1 MNHDLKRDGY
11 SVAALRRMARKR
23 LPRPIFDY
31 IDGGAEDEDTLR
43 QNESAFLS
51 WDVLPQPLN
60 GAAERDISASLFG
73 HTLRSPL
80 LLGPTGL
87 AGLFWP
93 QGEIESAK
101 AAAAKGTV
109 YCLSHGS
116 VCTMEQLAQSH
127 QGMKWMQVFIYKDRG
142 FTRELATRAQDS
154 GFDALVLTIDNQ
166 MIGKRER
173 DLVNGFTIPP
183 RFDVAQMLAF
193 AQKPAWWWSMRH
205 ELSKVTF
212 GNYVQSNVRES
223 VAALAARMGS
233 LLDPG
238 MSWQDVVMLRDHWK
252 GKLILKGVLH
262 PHEASEAVKH
272 GIDAIIVSNHG
283 GRQLNGAMASVRA
296 LPAIVQAVNGA
307 VPVLLDGGVRRGSD
321 VFKAM
326 ALGATAVL
334 LGRPHLWG
342 LSVAGQEG
350 VEWVV
355 DLLNNELDRVMGL
368 AGAKNL
374 KAIRDG
380 DFLRPND
387 QQQDATKSS

>member
-1 MNHDLKRDGY
+1 MNQELKRGGY
-11 SVAALRRMARKR
+11 SVAALRRMAQKR
-23 LPRPIFDY
+23 LPRPIFDF
-31 IDGGAEDEDTLR
+31 IDGGAEDENTLR
-43 QNESAFLS
+43 QNESAFQT
-51 WDVLPQPLN
+51 WDLLPQPLN
-60 GAAERDISASLFG
+60 GAAERDLSASLFG
-73 HTLRSPL
+73 NTLRSPL

-87 AGLFWP
+87 SGLFWP

-101 AAAAKGTV
+101 AAAVKGTV

-116 VCTMEQLAQSH
+116 VCTLEQLAQSH
-127 QGMKWMQVFIYKDRG
+127 NGMKWMQIFIYKDRG
-142 FTRELATRAQDS
+142 FTRELASRAKDS
-154 GFDALVLTIDNQ
+154 GYEALVLTIDNQ

-183 RFDVAQMLAF
+183 RFDFAQMLAF

-212 GNYVQSNVRES
+212 GNYAQLNAPES
-223 VAALAARMGS
+223 VAVLAARMS
-233 LLDPG
+233 TLLDPG
-238 MSWQDVVMLRDHWK
+238 MSWHDVVMLRDYWK

-272 GIDAIIVSNHG
+272 GIDGIIVSNHG
-283 GRQLNGAMASVRA
+283 GRQLNGTMASVRA

-307 VPVLLDGGVRRGSD
+307 VPVLLDGGIRRGSD
-321 VFKAM
+321 VFKAI
-326 ALGATAVL
+326 ALGATAVM

-350 VEWVV
+350 VEWVI

-380 DFLRPND
+380 DFLRLGNFFEPH
-387 QQQDATKSS
+387 ASK

>member
-11 SVAALRRMARKR
+11 SVAALRRMAQKR

-31 IDGGAEDEDTLR
+31 IDGGAEGEDTLR
-43 QNESAFLS
+43 QNESAFQA

-73 HTLRSPL
+73 RALRSPL

-127 QGMKWMQVFIYKDRG
+127 HGMKWMQVFIYKDRG

-173 DLVNGFTIPP
+173 DLVSGFTIPP
-183 RFDVAQMLAF
+183 RFDFAQMLAF

-212 GNYVQSNVRES
+212 GNYVQSNVSES

-307 VPVLLDGGVRRGSD
+307 VPVLLDGGVRRGGD

-387 QQQDATKSS
+387 QQQDATKSL

>member
-1 MNHDLKRDGY
+1 MERKLKRGGY
-11 SVAALRRMARKR
+11 SVAALRRMAQKR
-23 LPRPIFDY
+23 LPRPIFDF
-31 IDGGAEDEDTLR
+31 IDGGAEDENTLR
-43 QNESAFLS
+43 QNESAFQT
-51 WDVLPQPLN
+51 WDLLPQPLN
-60 GAAERDISASLFG
+60 GAAERDISVSLFG
-73 HTLRSPL
+73 NTLRSPL
-80 LLGPTGL
+80 LLGPAGL
-87 AGLFWP
+87 SGLFWP

-101 AAAAKGTV
+101 AAAVKGTV

-116 VCTMEQLAQSH
+116 VCTLEQLAQSH
-127 QGMKWMQVFIYKDRG
+127 NGMKWMQIFIYKDRG
-142 FTRELATRAQDS
+142 FTRELASRAKDS
-154 GFDALVLTIDNQ
+154 GYEALVLTIDNQ

-183 RFDVAQMLAF
+183 RFDFAQMLAF

-212 GNYVQSNVRES
+212 GNYAQLNAPES
-223 VAALAARMGS
+223 VAVLAARMS
-233 LLDPG
+233 TLLDPG
-238 MSWQDVVMLRDHWK
+238 MSWHDVVMLRDYWK

-262 PHEASEAVKH
+262 PHEAIEAVKH
-272 GIDAIIVSNHG
+272 GIDGIIVSNHG
-283 GRQLNGAMASVRA
+283 GRQLNGTMASVRA

-307 VPVLLDGGVRRGSD
+307 VPVLLDGGIRRGSD
-321 VFKAM
+321 VFKAI
-326 ALGATAVL
+326 ALGATAVM

-350 VEWVV
+350 VEWVI

-380 DFLRPND
+380 DFLRLGNFFEPH
-387 QQQDATKSS
+387 ASK

>member
-1 MNHDLKRDGY
+1 MNQELKRGGY
-11 SVAALRRMARKR
+11 SVAALRRMAQKR
-23 LPRPIFDY
+23 LPRPIFDF
-31 IDGGAEDEDTLR
+31 IDGGAEDENTLR
-43 QNESAFLS
+43 QNESAFQT
-51 WDVLPQPLN
+51 WDLLPQPLN

-73 HTLRSPL
+73 NTLRSPL

-87 AGLFWP
+87 SGLFWP

-101 AAAAKGTV
+101 AAAVKGTV

-116 VCTMEQLAQSH
+116 VCTLEQLAQSH
-127 QGMKWMQVFIYKDRG
+127 NGMKWMQIFIYKDRG
-142 FTRELATRAQDS
+142 FTRELASRAKDS
-154 GFDALVLTIDNQ
+154 GYEALVLTIDNQ

-183 RFDVAQMLAF
+183 RFDFAQTLAF

-212 GNYVQSNVRES
+212 GNYAQLNAPES
-223 VAALAARMGS
+223 VAVLAARMS
-233 LLDPG
+233 TLLDPG
-238 MSWQDVVMLRDHWK
+238 MSWHDVVMLRDYWK

-272 GIDAIIVSNHG
+272 GIDGIIVSNHG
-283 GRQLNGAMASVRA
+283 GRQLNGTMASVRA
-296 LPAIVQAVNGA
+296 LPAIVQAVNRA
-307 VPVLLDGGVRRGSD
+307 VPVLLDGGIRRGSD
-321 VFKAM
+321 VFKAI
-326 ALGATAVL
+326 ALGATAVMV
-334 LGRPHLWG
+334 GRPHLWG

-350 VEWVV
+350 VEWVI

-380 DFLRPND
+380 DFLRLGNFFEPH
-387 QQQDATKSS
+387 ASK

>member
-1 MNHDLKRDGY
+1 MDSMNTALKRDGY
-11 SVAALRRMARKR
+11 SVAALRRMAQKR
-23 LPRPIFDY
+23 LPRPVFDF
-31 IDGGAEDEDTLR
+31 IDGGAEDEDTVR
-43 QNESAFLS
+43 QNESAFQG

-60 GAAERDISASLFG
+60 GAAQRDLSTSLFG
-73 HTLRSPL
+73 QTLRSPL
-80 LLGPTGL
+80 LIGPTGL

-93 QGEIESAK
+93 QGEIASAK
-101 AAAAKGTV
+101 AAAAQGTV

-127 QGMKWMQVFIYKDRG
+127 HGLKWMQVFIYKDRA

-154 GFDALVLTIDNQ
+154 GYDALVLTIDNQ

-183 RFDVAQMLAF
+183 RFDLAQMLAF

-205 ELSKVTF
+205 ELAKITF
-212 GNYVQSNVRES
+212 GNYVQSNTPES
-223 VAALAARMGS
+223 VAALAARMGA

-238 MSWQDVVMLRDHWK
+238 MSWQDVDMLRAHWK
-252 GKLILKGVLH
+252 GRLILKGVLH
-262 PHEASEAVKH
+262 PQEAAEALQH

-283 GRQLNGAMASVRA
+283 GRQLNGAIASARA

-321 VFKAM
+321 VFKAL

-350 VEWVV
+350 VEWVL
-355 DLLNNELDRVMGL
+355 DLLNVELDRVMGL
-368 AGAKNL
+368 AGAKDL
-374 KAIRDG
+374 QAIRDG
-380 DFLRPND
+380 DFLRP
-387 QQQDATKSS
+387 K

>member
-1 MNHDLKRDGY
+1 MNHHLKRDGY
-11 SVAALRRMARKR
+11 SVSALRRMAQKR
-23 LPRPIFDY
+23 LPRPIFDF

-43 QNESAFLS
+43 QNESAFQA

-73 HTLRSPL
+73 HTLQSPL

-127 QGMKWMQVFIYKDRG
+127 HGLKWMQVFIYKDRG
-142 FTRELATRAQDS
+142 FTRELATRAQNS
-154 GFDALVLTIDNQ
+154 GYDALVLTIDNQ

-183 RFDVAQMLAF
+183 RFDFAQMLAF

-205 ELSKVTF
+205 DLSKVTF
-212 GNYVQSNVRES
+212 GNYVQSNAPES
-223 VAALAARMGS
+223 VAALAARMGG

-238 MSWQDVVMLRDHWK
+238 MSWHDVVMLRDHWK
-252 GKLILKGVLH
+252 GRLILKGVLH
-262 PHEASEAVKH
+262 PHEAVEAVKH
-272 GIDAIIVSNHG
+272 GVDAIIVSNHG

-296 LPAIVQAVNGA
+296 LPAIVQAVNGS
-307 VPVLLDGGVRRGSD
+307 VPVLLDGGIRRGSD
-321 VFKAM
+321 VFKAI

-334 LGRPHLWG
+334 VGRPHLWG

-355 DLLNNELDRVMGL
+355 DLLTNELDRVMGL

-380 DFLRPND
+380 DFLRPGHLFEPD
-387 QQQDATKSS
+387 SSQ

>member
-1 MNHDLKRDGY
+1 MDSMNAALKRDGY
-11 SVAALRRMARKR
+11 SVAALRRMAQKR
-23 LPRPIFDY
+23 LPRPIFDF
-31 IDGGAEDEDTLR
+31 IDGGAEDEDTVR
-43 QNESAFLS
+43 QNESAFQA

-60 GAAERDISASLFG
+60 GAAQRDLSTSLFG
-73 HTLRSPL
+73 QALRSPL
-80 LLGPTGL
+80 LIGPTGL

-93 QGEIESAK
+93 QGEIASAK
-101 AAAAKGTV
+101 AAAAQGTV

-127 QGMKWMQVFIYKDRG
+127 HGLKWMQVFIYKDRA

-154 GFDALVLTIDNQ
+154 GYDALVLTIDNQ

-183 RFDVAQMLAF
+183 RFDLAQMLAF

-205 ELSKVTF
+205 ELAKITF
-212 GNYVQSNVRES
+212 GNYVQSNTPES
-223 VAALAARMGS
+223 VAALAARMGA

-238 MSWQDVVMLRDHWK
+238 MSWQDVDMLRDHWK
-252 GKLILKGVLH
+252 GRLILKGVLH
-262 PHEASEAVKH
+262 PQEASEALQH

-321 VFKAM
+321 VFKAL

-350 VEWVV
+350 VEWVL
-355 DLLNNELDRVMGL
+355 DLLNVELDRVMGL
-368 AGAKNL
+368 AGAKDL
-374 KAIRDG
+374 QAIRDG
-380 DFLRPND
+380 DYLRP
-387 QQQDATKSS
+387 K

>member
-1 MNHDLKRDGY
+1 MNQELKRGGY
-11 SVAALRRMARKR
+11 SVAALRRMAQKR
-23 LPRPIFDY
+23 LPRPIFDF
-31 IDGGAEDEDTLR
+31 IDGGAEDENTLR
-43 QNESAFLS
+43 QNESAFQR
-51 WDVLPQPLN
+51 WDLLPQPLN

-73 HTLRSPL
+73 NTLRSPL

-87 AGLFWP
+87 SGLFWP

-101 AAAAKGTV
+101 AAAVKGTV

-116 VCTMEQLAQSH
+116 VCTLEQLAQSH
-127 QGMKWMQVFIYKDRG
+127 NGMKWMQIFIYKDRG
-142 FTRELATRAQDS
+142 FTRELASRAKDS
-154 GFDALVLTIDNQ
+154 GYEALVLTIDNQ

-173 DLVNGFTIPP
+173 DLANGFTIPP
-183 RFDVAQMLAF
+183 RFDFAQMLAF

-212 GNYVQSNVRES
+212 GNYAQLNAPES
-223 VAALAARMGS
+223 VAVLAARMS
-233 LLDPG
+233 TLLDPG
-238 MSWQDVVMLRDHWK
+238 MSWHDVVMLRDYWK

-272 GIDAIIVSNHG
+272 GIDGIIVSNHG
-283 GRQLNGAMASVRA
+283 GRQLNGTMASVRA
-296 LPAIVQAVNGA
+296 LPAIVQAVNRA
-307 VPVLLDGGVRRGSD
+307 VPVLLDGGIRRGSD
-321 VFKAM
+321 VFKAI
-326 ALGATAVL
+326 ALGATAVMI
-334 LGRPHLWG
+334 GRPHLWG

-350 VEWVV
+350 VEWVI

-380 DFLRPND
+380 DFLRLGNFFESH
-387 QQQDATKSS
+387 ASK

>member
-1 MNHDLKRDGY
+1 MNQELKRGGY
-11 SVAALRRMARKR
+11 SVAALRHMAQKR
-23 LPRPIFDY
+23 LPRPIFDF
-31 IDGGAEDEDTLR
+31 IDGGAEDENTLR
-43 QNESAFLS
+43 QNESAFQT
-51 WDVLPQPLN
+51 WDLLPQPLN

-73 HTLRSPL
+73 NTLRSPL

-87 AGLFWP
+87 SGLFWP

-101 AAAAKGTV
+101 AAAVKGTV

-116 VCTMEQLAQSH
+116 VCTLEQLAQSH
-127 QGMKWMQVFIYKDRG
+127 NGMKWMQIFIYKDRG
-142 FTRELATRAQDS
+142 FTRELASRAKDS
-154 GFDALVLTIDNQ
+154 GYEALVLTIDNQ

-183 RFDVAQMLAF
+183 RFDFAQMLAF

-212 GNYVQSNVRES
+212 GNYAQLNAPES
-223 VAALAARMGS
+223 VAVLAARMS
-233 LLDPG
+233 TLLDPG
-238 MSWQDVVMLRDHWK
+238 MSWHDVVMLRDYWK

-272 GIDAIIVSNHG
+272 GIDGIIVSNHG
-283 GRQLNGAMASVRA
+283 GRQLNGTMASVRA

-307 VPVLLDGGVRRGSD
+307 VPVLLDGGIRRGSD
-321 VFKAM
+321 VFKAI
-326 ALGATAVL
+326 ALGATAVMV
-334 LGRPHLWG
+334 GRPHLWG

-350 VEWVV
+350 VEWVI

-380 DFLRPND
+380 DFLRLGNFFEPH
-387 QQQDATKSS
+387 ASK

>member
-1 MNHDLKRDGY
+1 MNRELKRSGY
-11 SVAALRRMARKR
+11 SVAALRRMAQKR
-23 LPRPIFDY
+23 LPRPIFDF
-31 IDGGAEDEDTLR
+31 IDGGAEDENTLR
-43 QNESAFLS
+43 QNESAFQT
-51 WDVLPQPLN
+51 WDLLPQPLN
-60 GAAERDISASLFG
+60 GVAERDISASLFG
-73 HTLRSPL
+73 NTLRSPL

-87 AGLFWP
+87 SGLFWP

-101 AAAAKGTV
+101 AAAVKGTV

-116 VCTMEQLAQSH
+116 VCTLEQLAQSH
-127 QGMKWMQVFIYKDRG
+127 NGMKWMQIFIYKDRG
-142 FTRELATRAQDS
+142 FTRELASRAKDS
-154 GFDALVLTIDNQ
+154 GYEALVLTIDNQ

-183 RFDVAQMLAF
+183 RFDFAQMLAF

-212 GNYVQSNVRES
+212 GNYAQLNATES
-223 VAALAARMGS
+223 VAVLAARMS
-233 LLDPG
+233 TLLDPG
-238 MSWQDVVMLRDHWK
+238 MSWHDVAMLRDYWK

-272 GIDAIIVSNHG
+272 GIDGIIVSNHG
-283 GRQLNGAMASVRA
+283 GRQLNGTMASVRA

-307 VPVLLDGGVRRGSD
+307 VPVLLDGGIRRGSD
-321 VFKAM
+321 VFKAI
-326 ALGATAVL
+326 ALGATAVM

-350 VEWVV
+350 VEWVI

-380 DFLRPND
+380 DFLRLGNFFEPH
-387 QQQDATKSS
+387 ASK

>member
-1 MNHDLKRDGY
+1 MNQELKRGGY
-11 SVAALRRMARKR
+11 SVAALRRMAQKR
-23 LPRPIFDY
+23 LPRPIFDF
-31 IDGGAEDEDTLR
+31 IDGGAEDENTLR
-43 QNESAFLS
+43 QNESAFQR
-51 WDVLPQPLN
+51 WDLLPQPLN

-73 HTLRSPL
+73 NTLRSPL

-87 AGLFWP
+87 SGLFWP

-101 AAAAKGTV
+101 AAAVKGTV

-116 VCTMEQLAQSH
+116 VCTLEQLAQSH
-127 QGMKWMQVFIYKDRG
+127 NGMKWMQIFIYKDRG
-142 FTRELATRAQDS
+142 FTRELASRAKDS
-154 GFDALVLTIDNQ
+154 GYEALVLTIDNQ

-173 DLVNGFTIPP
+173 DLANGFTIPP
-183 RFDVAQMLAF
+183 RFDFAQMLAF

-212 GNYVQSNVRES
+212 GNYAQLNAPES
-223 VAALAARMGS
+223 VAVLAARMS
-233 LLDPG
+233 TLLDPG
-238 MSWQDVVMLRDHWK
+238 MSWHDVVMLRDYWK

-272 GIDAIIVSNHG
+272 GIDGIIVSNHG
-283 GRQLNGAMASVRA
+283 GRQLNGTMASVRA
-296 LPAIVQAVNGA
+296 LPAIVQAVNRA
-307 VPVLLDGGVRRGSD
+307 VPVLLDGGIRRGSD
-321 VFKAM
+321 VFKAI
-326 ALGATAVL
+326 ALGATAVMV
-334 LGRPHLWG
+334 GRPHLWG

-350 VEWVV
+350 VEWVI

-380 DFLRPND
+380 DFLRLGNFFEPH
-387 QQQDATKSS
+387 ASK

>member
-1 MNHDLKRDGY
+1 MNQELKRGGY
-11 SVAALRRMARKR
+11 SVAALRRMAQKR
-23 LPRPIFDY
+23 LPRPIFDF
-31 IDGGAEDEDTLR
+31 IDGGAEDENTLR
-43 QNESAFLS
+43 QNESAFQT
-51 WDVLPQPLN
+51 WDLLPQPLN

-73 HTLRSPL
+73 NTLRSPL

-87 AGLFWP
+87 SGLFWP

-101 AAAAKGTV
+101 AAAVKGTV

-116 VCTMEQLAQSH
+116 VCTLEQLAQSH
-127 QGMKWMQVFIYKDRG
+127 NGMKWMQIFIYKDRG
-142 FTRELATRAQDS
+142 FTRELASRAKDS
-154 GFDALVLTIDNQ
+154 GYEALVLTIDNQ

-173 DLVNGFTIPP
+173 DLANGFTIPP
-183 RFDVAQMLAF
+183 RFDFAQMLAF

-212 GNYVQSNVRES
+212 GNYAQLNAPES
-223 VAALAARMGS
+223 VAVLAARMS
-233 LLDPG
+233 TLLDPG
-238 MSWQDVVMLRDHWK
+238 MSWHDVVMLRDYWK

-272 GIDAIIVSNHG
+272 GIDGIIVSNHG
-283 GRQLNGAMASVRA
+283 GRQLNGTMASVRA
-296 LPAIVQAVNGA
+296 LPAIVQAVNRA
-307 VPVLLDGGVRRGSD
+307 VPVLLDGGIRRGSD
-321 VFKAM
+321 VFKAI
-326 ALGATAVL
+326 ALGATAVM

-350 VEWVV
+350 VEWVI

-380 DFLRPND
+380 DFLRLGNFFESH
-387 QQQDATKSS
+387 ASK

>member
-1 MNHDLKRDGY
+1 MNQELKRGGY
-11 SVAALRRMARKR
+11 SVAALRRMAQKR
-23 LPRPIFDY
+23 LPRPIFDF
-31 IDGGAEDEDTLR
+31 IDGGAEDENTLR
-43 QNESAFLS
+43 QNESAFQT
-51 WDVLPQPLN
+51 WDLLPQPLN

-73 HTLRSPL
+73 NTLRSPL

-87 AGLFWP
+87 SGLFWP

-101 AAAAKGTV
+101 AAAVKGTV

-116 VCTMEQLAQSH
+116 VCTLEQLAQSH
-127 QGMKWMQVFIYKDRG
+127 NGMKWMQIFIYKDRG
-142 FTRELATRAQDS
+142 FTRELASRAKDS
-154 GFDALVLTIDNQ
+154 GYEALVLTIDNQ

-183 RFDVAQMLAF
+183 RFDFAQMLAF

-212 GNYVQSNVRES
+212 GNYAQLNAPES
-223 VAALAARMGS
+223 VAVLAARMS
-233 LLDPG
+233 TLLDPG
-238 MSWQDVVMLRDHWK
+238 MSWHDVVMLRDYWK

-272 GIDAIIVSNHG
+272 GIDGIIVSNHG
-283 GRQLNGAMASVRA
+283 GRQLNGTMASVCA

-307 VPVLLDGGVRRGSD
+307 VPVLLDGGIRRGSD
-321 VFKAM
+321 VFKAI
-326 ALGATAVL
+326 ALGATAVM

-350 VEWVV
+350 VEWVI

-380 DFLRPND
+380 DFLRLGNFFEPH
-387 QQQDATKSS
+387 ASK

>member
-1 MNHDLKRDGY
+1 MNQELKRGGY
-11 SVAALRRMARKR
+11 SVAALRRMAQKR
-23 LPRPIFDY
+23 LPRPIFDF
-31 IDGGAEDEDTLR
+31 IDGGAEDENTLR
-43 QNESAFLS
+43 QNESAFQR
-51 WDVLPQPLN
+51 WDLLPQPLN

-73 HTLRSPL
+73 NTLRSPL

-87 AGLFWP
+87 SGLFWP

-101 AAAAKGTV
+101 AAAVKGTV

-116 VCTMEQLAQSH
+116 VCTLEQLAQSH
-127 QGMKWMQVFIYKDRG
+127 NGMKWMQIFIYKDRG
-142 FTRELATRAQDS
+142 FTRELASRAKDS
-154 GFDALVLTIDNQ
+154 GYEALVLTIDNQ

-173 DLVNGFTIPP
+173 DLANGFTIPP
-183 RFDVAQMLAF
+183 RFDFAQMLAF

-212 GNYVQSNVRES
+212 GNYAQLNAPES
-223 VAALAARMGS
+223 VAVLAARMS
-233 LLDPG
+233 TLLDPG
-238 MSWQDVVMLRDHWK
+238 MSWHDVVMLRDYWK

-272 GIDAIIVSNHG
+272 GIDGIIVSNHG
-283 GRQLNGAMASVRA
+283 GRQLNGTMASVRA
-296 LPAIVQAVNGA
+296 LPAIVQAVNRA
-307 VPVLLDGGVRRGSD
+307 VPVLLDGGIRRGSD
-321 VFKAM
+321 VFKAI
-326 ALGATAVL
+326 ALGATAVMV
-334 LGRPHLWG
+334 GRPHLWG

-350 VEWVV
+350 VEWVI

-380 DFLRPND
+380 DFLRLGNFFESH
-387 QQQDATKSS
+387 ASK

>member
-1 MNHDLKRDGY
+1 MNAALKRDGY
-11 SVAALRRMARKR
+11 SVAALRRMAQKR
-23 LPRPIFDY
+23 LPRPIFDF
-31 IDGGAEDEDTLR
+31 IDGGAEDEDTVR
-43 QNESAFLS
+43 QNESAFQG

-60 GAAERDISASLFG
+60 GAAQRDLSTTLFG
-73 HTLRSPL
+73 QALRSPL
-80 LLGPTGL
+80 LIGPTGL

-93 QGEIESAK
+93 QGEIASAK
-101 AAAAKGTV
+101 AAAAQGTV

-116 VCTMEQLAQSH
+116 VCTLEQLAQSH
-127 QGMKWMQVFIYKDRG
+127 EGLKWMQVFIYKDRA

-154 GFDALVLTIDNQ
+154 GYDTLVLTIDNQ

-183 RFDVAQMLAF
+183 RFDLAQMLAF

-205 ELSKVTF
+205 ELAKITF
-212 GNYVQSNVRES
+212 GNYVQSNTPES
-223 VAALAARMGS
+223 VAALAARMGA

-238 MSWQDVVMLRDHWK
+238 MSWQDVDMLRAHWK
-252 GKLILKGVLH
+252 GRLILKGVLH
-262 PHEASEAVKH
+262 PHEASEALQH

-283 GRQLNGAMASVRA
+283 GRQLNGAMASARA

-307 VPVLLDGGVRRGSD
+307 VPVLLDGGIRRGSD

-350 VEWVV
+350 VEWVL
-355 DLLNNELDRVMGL
+355 DLLNVELDRVMGL
-368 AGAKNL
+368 AGAKNIQ
-374 KAIRDG
+374 AIRDG
-380 DFLRPND
+380 DYLRP
-387 QQQDATKSS
+387 K

>member
-1 MNHDLKRDGY
+1 MNHHLKRDGY
-11 SVAALRRMARKR
+11 SVSALRRMAQKR
-23 LPRPIFDY
+23 LPRPIFDF

-43 QNESAFLS
+43 QNESAFQS

-73 HTLRSPL
+73 HTLQSPL

-127 QGMKWMQVFIYKDRG
+127 HGLKWMQVFIYKDRG
-142 FTRELATRAQDS
+142 FTRELATRAQNS
-154 GFDALVLTIDNQ
+154 GYDALVLTIDNQ

-183 RFDVAQMLAF
+183 RFDFAQMPAF

-205 ELSKVTF
+205 DLSKVTF
-212 GNYVQSNVRES
+212 GNYVQSNAPES
-223 VAALAARMGS
+223 VAALAARMGG

-238 MSWQDVVMLRDHWK
+238 MSWHDVVMLRDHWK
-252 GKLILKGVLH
+252 GRLILKGVLH
-262 PHEASEAVKH
+262 PHEAVEAVKH
-272 GIDAIIVSNHG
+272 GVDAIIVSNHG

-296 LPAIVQAVNGA
+296 LPAIVQAVNGS
-307 VPVLLDGGVRRGSD
+307 VPVLLDGGIRRGSD
-321 VFKAM
+321 VFKAI

-334 LGRPHLWG
+334 VGRPHLWG

-355 DLLNNELDRVMGL
+355 DLLTNELDRVMGL

-380 DFLRPND
+380 DFLRPGYLFEPD
-387 QQQDATKSS
+387 SSQ

>member
-1 MNHDLKRDGY
+1 MDSMNAALKRDGY
-11 SVAALRRMARKR
+11 SVAALRRMAQKR
-23 LPRPIFDY
+23 LPRPIFDF
-31 IDGGAEDEDTLR
+31 IDGGAEDEDTVR
-43 QNESAFLS
+43 QNESAFQA

-60 GAAERDISASLFG
+60 GAAQRDISTSLFG
-73 HTLRSPL
+73 QPLRSPL
-80 LLGPTGL
+80 LIGPTGL

-93 QGEIESAK
+93 QGEIASAK
-101 AAAAKGTV
+101 AAAAQGTV

-116 VCTMEQLAQSH
+116 VCTMDQLAQSH
-127 QGMKWMQVFIYKDRG
+127 EGLKWMQVFIYKDRA

-154 GFDALVLTIDNQ
+154 GYDALVLTIDNQ

-183 RFDVAQMLAF
+183 RFDLAQMLAF

-205 ELSKVTF
+205 ELAKITF
-212 GNYVQSNVRES
+212 GNYVQSNTPES
-223 VAALAARMGS
+223 VAALAARMGA

-238 MSWQDVVMLRDHWK
+238 MSWQDVDMLRDHWK
-252 GKLILKGVLH
+252 GRLILKGVLH
-262 PHEASEAVKH
+262 PQEASEALQH

-321 VFKAM
+321 VFKAL

-350 VEWVV
+350 VEWVL
-355 DLLNNELDRVMGL
+355 DLLNVELDRVMGL
-368 AGAKNL
+368 AGAKDL
-374 KAIRDG
+374 QAIRDG
-380 DFLRPND
+380 DFLRP
-387 QQQDATKSS
+387 K

>member
-1 MNHDLKRDGY
+1 
-11 SVAALRRMARKR
+11 MAQKR
-23 LPRPIFDY
+23 LPRPIFDF
-31 IDGGAEDEDTLR
+31 IDGGAEDENTLR
-43 QNESAFLS
+43 QNESAFQT
-51 WDVLPQPLN
+51 WDLLPQPLN

-73 HTLRSPL
+73 NTLRSPL

-87 AGLFWP
+87 SGLFWP

-101 AAAAKGTV
+101 AAAVKGTV

-116 VCTMEQLAQSH
+116 VCTLEQLAQSNN
-127 QGMKWMQVFIYKDRG
+127 GMKWMQIFIYKDRG
-142 FTRELATRAQDS
+142 FTRELASRAKDS
-154 GFDALVLTIDNQ
+154 GYEALVLTIDNQ

-183 RFDVAQMLAF
+183 RFDFAQMLAF

-212 GNYVQSNVRES
+212 GNYAQLNAPES
-223 VAALAARMGS
+223 VAVLAARMS
-233 LLDPG
+233 TLLDPG
-238 MSWQDVVMLRDHWK
+238 MSWHDVVMLRDYWK

-272 GIDAIIVSNHG
+272 GIDGIIVSNHG
-283 GRQLNGAMASVRA
+283 GRQLNGTMASVRA

-307 VPVLLDGGVRRGSD
+307 VPVLLDGGIRRGSD
-321 VFKAM
+321 VFKAI
-326 ALGATAVL
+326 ALGATAVM

-350 VEWVV
+350 VEWVI

-380 DFLRPND
+380 DFLRLGNFFEPH
-387 QQQDATKSS
+387 ASK

>member
-1 MNHDLKRDGY
+1 MDRKLKRGGY
-11 SVAALRRMARKR
+11 SVAALRRMAQKR
-23 LPRPIFDY
+23 LPRPIFDF
-31 IDGGAEDEDTLR
+31 IDGGAEDENTLR
-43 QNESAFLS
+43 QNESAFQT
-51 WDVLPQPLN
+51 WDLLPQPLN
-60 GAAERDISASLFG
+60 GAAERDISVSLFG
-73 HTLRSPL
+73 NTLRSPL

-87 AGLFWP
+87 SGLFWP

-101 AAAAKGTV
+101 AAAVKGTV

-116 VCTMEQLAQSH
+116 VCTLEQLAQSH
-127 QGMKWMQVFIYKDRG
+127 NGMKWMQIFIYKDRG
-142 FTRELATRAQDS
+142 FTRELASRAKDS
-154 GFDALVLTIDNQ
+154 GYEALVLTIDNQ

-183 RFDVAQMLAF
+183 RFDFAQMLAF

-212 GNYVQSNVRES
+212 GNYAQLNAPES
-223 VAALAARMGS
+223 VAVLAARMS
-233 LLDPG
+233 TLLDPG
-238 MSWQDVVMLRDHWK
+238 LSWHDVVMLRDYWK

-272 GIDAIIVSNHG
+272 GIDGIIVSNHG
-283 GRQLNGAMASVRA
+283 GRQLNGTMASVRA
-296 LPAIVQAVNGA
+296 LPAIVQAINGA
-307 VPVLLDGGVRRGSD
+307 VPVLLDGGIRRGSD
-321 VFKAM
+321 VFKAI
-326 ALGATAVL
+326 ALGATAVM

-350 VEWVV
+350 VEWVI

-380 DFLRPND
+380 DFLRLGNFFEPH
-387 QQQDATKSS
+387 ASK

>member
-1 MNHDLKRDGY
+1 MNQELKRGGY
-11 SVAALRRMARKR
+11 SVAALRRMAQKR
-23 LPRPIFDY
+23 LPRPIFDF
-31 IDGGAEDEDTLR
+31 IDGGAEDENTLR
-43 QNESAFLS
+43 QNESAFQT
-51 WDVLPQPLN
+51 WDLLPQPLN

-73 HTLRSPL
+73 NTLRSPL

-87 AGLFWP
+87 SGLFWP

-101 AAAAKGTV
+101 AAAVKGTV

-116 VCTMEQLAQSH
+116 VCTLEQLAQSH
-127 QGMKWMQVFIYKDRG
+127 NVMKWMQIFIYKDRG
-142 FTRELATRAQDS
+142 FTRELASRAKDS
-154 GFDALVLTIDNQ
+154 GYEALVLTIDNQ

-183 RFDVAQMLAF
+183 RFDFAQMLAF

-212 GNYVQSNVRES
+212 GNYAQLNAPES
-223 VAALAARMGS
+223 VAVLAARMS
-233 LLDPG
+233 TLLDPG
-238 MSWQDVVMLRDHWK
+238 MSWHDVVMLRDYWK

-272 GIDAIIVSNHG
+272 GIDGIIVSNHG
-283 GRQLNGAMASVRA
+283 GRQLNGTMASVRA

-307 VPVLLDGGVRRGSD
+307 VPVLLDGGIRRGSD
-321 VFKAM
+321 VFKAI
-326 ALGATAVL
+326 ALGATAVM

-350 VEWVV
+350 VEWVI

-380 DFLRPND
+380 DFLRLGNFFEPH
-387 QQQDATKSS
+387 ASK

>member
-1 MNHDLKRDGY
+1 MNQELKRGGY
-11 SVAALRRMARKR
+11 SVAALRRMAQKR
-23 LPRPIFDY
+23 LPRPVFDF
-31 IDGGAEDEDTLR
+31 IDGGAEDENTLR
-43 QNESAFLS
+43 QNESAFQT
-51 WDVLPQPLN
+51 WDLLPQPLN

-73 HTLRSPL
+73 NTLRSPL

-87 AGLFWP
+87 SGLFWP

-101 AAAAKGTV
+101 AAAVKGTV

-116 VCTMEQLAQSH
+116 VCTLEQLAQSH
-127 QGMKWMQVFIYKDRG
+127 NGMKWMQVFIYKDRG
-142 FTRELATRAQDS
+142 FTRELASRAKDS
-154 GFDALVLTIDNQ
+154 GYEALVLTIDNQ

-183 RFDVAQMLAF
+183 RFDFTQMLAF

-212 GNYVQSNVRES
+212 GNYAQLNAPES
-223 VAALAARMGS
+223 VAVLAARMS
-233 LLDPG
+233 TLLDPG
-238 MSWQDVVMLRDHWK
+238 MSWHDVVMLRDYWK

-262 PHEASEAVKH
+262 PHEAIEAVKH
-272 GIDAIIVSNHG
+272 GIDGIIVSNHG
-283 GRQLNGAMASVRA
+283 GRQLNGTMASVRA

-307 VPVLLDGGVRRGSD
+307 VPVLLDGGIRRGSD
-321 VFKAM
+321 VFKAI
-326 ALGATAVL
+326 ALGATAVM

-350 VEWVV
+350 VEWVI

-380 DFLRPND
+380 DFLRLGNFFEPH
-387 QQQDATKSS
+387 ASK

>member
-1 MNHDLKRDGY
+1 MNQELKRGGY
-11 SVAALRRMARKR
+11 SVAALRRMAQKR
-23 LPRPIFDY
+23 LPRPIFDF
-31 IDGGAEDEDTLR
+31 IDGGAEDENTLR
-43 QNESAFLS
+43 QNESAFQT
-51 WDVLPQPLN
+51 WDLLPQPLN

-73 HTLRSPL
+73 NTLRSPL

-87 AGLFWP
+87 SGLFWP

-101 AAAAKGTV
+101 AAAVKGTV

-116 VCTMEQLAQSH
+116 VCTLEQLAQSH
-127 QGMKWMQVFIYKDRG
+127 NGMKWMQIFIYKDRG
-142 FTRELATRAQDS
+142 FTRELASRAKDS
-154 GFDALVLTIDNQ
+154 GYEALVLTIDNQ

-173 DLVNGFTIPP
+173 DLANGFTIPP
-183 RFDVAQMLAF
+183 RFDFAQMLAF

-212 GNYVQSNVRES
+212 GNYAQLNAPES
-223 VAALAARMGS
+223 VAVLAARMS
-233 LLDPG
+233 TLLDPG
-238 MSWQDVVMLRDHWK
+238 MSWHDVVMLRDYWK

-272 GIDAIIVSNHG
+272 GIDGIIVSNHG
-283 GRQLNGAMASVRA
+283 GRQLNGTMASVRA

-307 VPVLLDGGVRRGSD
+307 VPVLLDGGIRRGSD
-321 VFKAM
+321 VFKAI
-326 ALGATAVL
+326 ALGATAVM

-350 VEWVV
+350 VEWVI

-380 DFLRPND
+380 DFLRLGNFFEPH
-387 QQQDATKSS
+387 ASK

>member
-1 MNHDLKRDGY
+1 MESINTALKRDGY
-11 SVAALRRMARKR
+11 SVAALRRMAQKR
-23 LPRPIFDY
+23 LPRPIFDF
-31 IDGGAEDEDTLR
+31 IDGGAEDEDTVR
-43 QNESAFLS
+43 QNESAFQA

-60 GAAERDISASLFG
+60 GAAQRDISTSLFG
-73 HTLRSPL
+73 QPLRSPL
-80 LLGPTGL
+80 LIGPTGL

-93 QGEIESAK
+93 QGEIASAK
-101 AAAAKGTV
+101 AAAAQGTV

-116 VCTMEQLAQSH
+116 VCTMEQLAKSH
-127 QGMKWMQVFIYKDRG
+127 EGLKWMQVFIYKDRG

-154 GFDALVLTIDNQ
+154 GYDALVLTIDNQ

-183 RFDVAQMLAF
+183 RFDLAQMLAF

-205 ELSKVTF
+205 ELAKITF
-212 GNYVQSNVRES
+212 GNYVQSNTPES
-223 VAALAARMGS
+223 VAALAARMGA

-238 MSWQDVVMLRDHWK
+238 MSWQDVDMLRDHWK
-252 GKLILKGVLH
+252 GRLILKGVLH
-262 PHEASEAVKH
+262 PQEAAEALQH

-321 VFKAM
+321 VFKAL

-350 VEWVV
+350 VEWVL
-355 DLLNNELDRVMGL
+355 DLLNVELDRVMGL
-368 AGAKNL
+368 AGAKDL
-374 KAIRDG
+374 QAIRDG
-380 DFLRPND
+380 DFLRP
-387 QQQDATKSS
+387 K

>member
-1 MNHDLKRDGY
+1 MNRELKRSGY
-11 SVAALRRMARKR
+11 SVAALRRMAQKR
-23 LPRPIFDY
+23 LPRPIFDF
-31 IDGGAEDEDTLR
+31 IDGGAEDENTLR
-43 QNESAFLS
+43 QNESAFQT
-51 WDVLPQPLN
+51 WDLLPQPLN
-60 GAAERDISASLFG
+60 GVAERDISASLFG
-73 HTLRSPL
+73 NTLRSPL

-87 AGLFWP
+87 SGLFWP

-101 AAAAKGTV
+101 AAAVKGTI

-116 VCTMEQLAQSH
+116 VCTLEQLAQSH
-127 QGMKWMQVFIYKDRG
+127 NGMKWMQIFIYKDRG
-142 FTRELATRAQDS
+142 FTRELASRAKDS
-154 GFDALVLTIDNQ
+154 GYEALVLTIDNQ

-183 RFDVAQMLAF
+183 RFDFAQMLAF

-212 GNYVQSNVRES
+212 GNYAQLNAPES
-223 VAALAARMGS
+223 VAVLAARMS
-233 LLDPG
+233 TLLDPG
-238 MSWQDVVMLRDHWK
+238 MSWHDVVMLRDYWK

-272 GIDAIIVSNHG
+272 GIDGIIVSNHG
-283 GRQLNGAMASVRA
+283 GRQLNGTMASVRA

-307 VPVLLDGGVRRGSD
+307 VPVLLDGGIRRGSD
-321 VFKAM
+321 VFKAI
-326 ALGATAVL
+326 ALGATAVM

-380 DFLRPND
+380 DFLRLGNFFEPH
-387 QQQDATKSS
+387 ASK

>member
-1 MNHDLKRDGY
+1 MDSMNAALKRDGY
-11 SVAALRRMARKR
+11 SVAALRRMAQKR
-23 LPRPIFDY
+23 LPRPIFDF
-31 IDGGAEDEDTLR
+31 IDGGAEDEDTVR
-43 QNESAFLS
+43 QNESAFQA

-60 GAAERDISASLFG
+60 GAAQRDISTSLFG
-73 HTLRSPL
+73 QPLRSPL
-80 LLGPTGL
+80 LIGPTGL

-93 QGEIESAK
+93 QGEIASAK
-101 AAAAKGTV
+101 AAAAQGTV

-127 QGMKWMQVFIYKDRG
+127 EGLKWMQVFIYKDRA

-154 GFDALVLTIDNQ
+154 GYDALVLTIDNQ

-183 RFDVAQMLAF
+183 RFDLAQMLAF
-193 AQKPAWWWSMRH
+193 AKKPAWWLSMSH
-205 ELSKVTF
+205 ELAKITF
-212 GNYVQSNVRES
+212 GNYVQSNTPES
-223 VAALAARMGS
+223 VAALAARMGA

-238 MSWQDVVMLRDHWK
+238 MSWQDVDMLRDHWK
-252 GKLILKGVLH
+252 GRLILKGVLH
-262 PHEASEAVKH
+262 PQEASEALQH

-321 VFKAM
+321 VFKAL

-350 VEWVV
+350 VEWVL
-355 DLLNNELDRVMGL
+355 DLLNVELDRVMGL
-368 AGAKNL
+368 AGAKDL
-374 KAIRDG
+374 QAIRDG
-380 DFLRPND
+380 DYLRP
-387 QQQDATKSS
+387 K

>member
-1 MNHDLKRDGY
+1 MNQELKRGGY
-11 SVAALRRMARKR
+11 SVAALRRMAQKR
-23 LPRPIFDY
+23 LPRPIFDF
-31 IDGGAEDEDTLR
+31 IDGGAEDENTLR
-43 QNESAFLS
+43 QNESAFQT
-51 WDVLPQPLN
+51 WDLLPQPLN

-73 HTLRSPL
+73 NTLRSPL

-87 AGLFWP
+87 SGLFWP

-101 AAAAKGTV
+101 AAAVKGTV

-116 VCTMEQLAQSH
+116 VCTLEQLAQSH
-127 QGMKWMQVFIYKDRG
+127 NGMKWMQIFIYKDRG
-142 FTRELATRAQDS
+142 FTRELASRAKDS
-154 GFDALVLTIDNQ
+154 GYEALVLTIDNQ

-183 RFDVAQMLAF
+183 RFDFAQMLAF

-205 ELSKVTF
+205 ELSKDTF
-212 GNYVQSNVRES
+212 GNYAQLNAPES
-223 VAALAARMGS
+223 VAVLAARMS
-233 LLDPG
+233 TLLDPG
-238 MSWQDVVMLRDHWK
+238 MSWHDVVMLRDYWK

-272 GIDAIIVSNHG
+272 GIDGIIVSNHG
-283 GRQLNGAMASVRA
+283 GRQLNGTMASVRA

-307 VPVLLDGGVRRGSD
+307 VPVLLDGGIRRGSD
-321 VFKAM
+321 VFKAI
-326 ALGATAVL
+326 ALGATAVM

-350 VEWVV
+350 VEWVI

-380 DFLRPND
+380 DFLRLGNFFEPH
-387 QQQDATKSS
+387 ASK

>member
-1 MNHDLKRDGY
+1 MNQELKRGGY
-11 SVAALRRMARKR
+11 SVAALRRMAQKR
-23 LPRPIFDY
+23 LPRPIFDF
-31 IDGGAEDEDTLR
+31 IDGGAEDENTLR
-43 QNESAFLS
+43 QNESAFQT
-51 WDVLPQPLN
+51 WDLLPQPLN

-73 HTLRSPL
+73 NTLRSPL

-87 AGLFWP
+87 SGLFWP

-101 AAAAKGTV
+101 AAAVKGTV

-116 VCTMEQLAQSH
+116 VCTLEQLAQSH
-127 QGMKWMQVFIYKDRG
+127 NGMKWMQIFIYKDRG
-142 FTRELATRAQDS
+142 FTRELASRAKDS
-154 GFDALVLTIDNQ
+154 GYEALVLTIDNQ

-173 DLVNGFTIPP
+173 DLANGFTIPP
-183 RFDVAQMLAF
+183 RFDFAQMLAF

-212 GNYVQSNVRES
+212 GNYAQLNAPES
-223 VAALAARMGS
+223 VAVLAARMS
-233 LLDPG
+233 TLLDPG
-238 MSWQDVVMLRDHWK
+238 MSWHDVVMLRDYWK

-272 GIDAIIVSNHG
+272 GIDGIIVSNHG
-283 GRQLNGAMASVRA
+283 GRQLNGTMASVRA
-296 LPAIVQAVNGA
+296 LPAIVQAVNRA
-307 VPVLLDGGVRRGSD
+307 VPVLLDGGIRRGSD
-321 VFKAM
+321 VFKAI
-326 ALGATAVL
+326 ALGATAVMV
-334 LGRPHLWG
+334 GRPHLWG

-350 VEWVV
+350 VEWVI

-380 DFLRPND
+380 DFLRLGNFFEPH
-387 QQQDATKSS
+387 ASK

>member
-1 MNHDLKRDGY
+1 MNHHLKRDGY
-11 SVAALRRMARKR
+11 SVSALRRMAQKR
-23 LPRPIFDY
+23 LPRPIFDF

-43 QNESAFLS
+43 QNESAFQS

-60 GAAERDISASLFG
+60 GAAERDISASFFG
-73 HTLRSPL
+73 HTLQSPL

-127 QGMKWMQVFIYKDRG
+127 HGLKWMQVFIYKDRG
-142 FTRELATRAQDS
+142 FTRELATRAQNS
-154 GFDALVLTIDNQ
+154 GYDALVLTIDNQ

-183 RFDVAQMLAF
+183 RFDFAQMLAF

-205 ELSKVTF
+205 DLSKVTF
-212 GNYVQSNVRES
+212 GNYVQSNAPES
-223 VAALAARMGS
+223 VAALAARMGG

-238 MSWQDVVMLRDHWK
+238 MSWHDVVMLRDHWK
-252 GKLILKGVLH
+252 GRLILKGVLH
-262 PHEASEAVKH
+262 PHEAVEAVKH
-272 GIDAIIVSNHG
+272 GVDAIIVSNHG

-296 LPAIVQAVNGA
+296 LPAIVQAVNGS
-307 VPVLLDGGVRRGSD
+307 VPVLLDGGIRRGSD
-321 VFKAM
+321 VFKAI

-334 LGRPHLWG
+334 VGRPHLWG

-355 DLLNNELDRVMGL
+355 DLLTNELDRVMGL

-380 DFLRPND
+380 DFLRPGYLFEPD
-387 QQQDATKSS
+387 SSQ

>member
-1 MNHDLKRDGY
+1 MNQELKRGGY
-11 SVAALRRMARKR
+11 SVAALRRMAQKR
-23 LPRPIFDY
+23 LPRPIFDF
-31 IDGGAEDEDTLR
+31 IDGGAEDENTLR
-43 QNESAFLS
+43 QNESAFQT
-51 WDVLPQPLN
+51 WDLLPQPLN

-73 HTLRSPL
+73 NTLRSPL

-87 AGLFWP
+87 SGLFWP

-101 AAAAKGTV
+101 AAAVKGTV

-116 VCTMEQLAQSH
+116 VCTLEQLAQSH
-127 QGMKWMQVFIYKDRG
+127 NGMKWMQIFIYKDRG
-142 FTRELATRAQDS
+142 FTRELASRAKDS
-154 GFDALVLTIDNQ
+154 GYEALVLTIDNQ

-183 RFDVAQMLAF
+183 RFDFAQMLAF

-212 GNYVQSNVRES
+212 GNYAQLNAPES
-223 VAALAARMGS
+223 VAVLAARMS
-233 LLDPG
+233 TLLDPG
-238 MSWQDVVMLRDHWK
+238 MSWHDVVMLRDYWK

-272 GIDAIIVSNHG
+272 GIDGIIVSNHG
-283 GRQLNGAMASVRA
+283 GRQLNGTMASVRA

-307 VPVLLDGGVRRGSD
+307 VPVLLDGGIRRGSD
-321 VFKAM
+321 VFKAI
-326 ALGATAVL
+326 ALGATAVM

-350 VEWVV
+350 VEWVI

-380 DFLRPND
+380 DFLRLGNFFEPH
-387 QQQDATKSS
+387 ASK

>member
-1 MNHDLKRDGY
+1 MNQELKRGGY
-11 SVAALRRMARKR
+11 SVAALRRMAQKR
-23 LPRPIFDY
+23 LPRPIFDF
-31 IDGGAEDEDTLR
+31 IDGGAEDENTLR
-43 QNESAFLS
+43 QNESAFQT
-51 WDVLPQPLN
+51 WDLLPQPLN

-73 HTLRSPL
+73 NTLRSPL

-87 AGLFWP
+87 SGLFWP

-101 AAAAKGTV
+101 AAAVKGTV

-116 VCTMEQLAQSH
+116 VCTLEQLAQSH
-127 QGMKWMQVFIYKDRG
+127 NGMKWMQIFIYKDRG
-142 FTRELATRAQDS
+142 FTRELASRAKDS
-154 GFDALVLTIDNQ
+154 GYEALVLTIDNQ

-183 RFDVAQMLAF
+183 RFDFAQMLAF

-212 GNYVQSNVRES
+212 GNYAQLNAPES
-223 VAALAARMGS
+223 GAVLAARMS
-233 LLDPG
+233 TLLDPG
-238 MSWQDVVMLRDHWK
+238 MSWHDVVMLRDYWK

-272 GIDAIIVSNHG
+272 GIDGIIVSNHG
-283 GRQLNGAMASVRA
+283 GRQLNGTMASVRA

-307 VPVLLDGGVRRGSD
+307 VPVLLDGGIRRGSD
-321 VFKAM
+321 VFKAI
-326 ALGATAVL
+326 ALGATAVMV
-334 LGRPHLWG
+334 GRPHLWG

-350 VEWVV
+350 VEWVI

-380 DFLRPND
+380 DFLRLGNFFEPH
-387 QQQDATKSS
+387 ASK